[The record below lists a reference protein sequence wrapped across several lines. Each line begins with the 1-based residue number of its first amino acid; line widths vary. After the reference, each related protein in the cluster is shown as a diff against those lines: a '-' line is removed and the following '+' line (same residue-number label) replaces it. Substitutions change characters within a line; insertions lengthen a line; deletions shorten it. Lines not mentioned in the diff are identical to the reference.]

1 MTKQDSWQIVQTI
14 KECKEIW
21 LRKAI
26 EQGKLLQLILE
37 GKIEGKRP
45 RGRRR
50 LGILNVV
57 GNYQHLK
64 RETLH

>member
-50 LGILNVV
+50 NGV
-57 GNYQHLK
+57 GTYQHLK
-64 RETLH
+64 KETKDR